1 MFRHVLLSTT
11 ATWRLALQIE
21 LRVLHLLQ
29 IFRQNDLK
37 LIVAKGEF
45 PLKMRDYFM
54 KEVAER
60 ICERR
65 GAEAKT
71 MTLHSFKCR

>member
-1 MFRHVLLSTT
+1 MFGHVLLCT
-11 ATWRLALQIE
+11 TWRLALQIE
-21 LRVLHLLQ
+21 LRVLHLQ